1 MTLRTLIVEDEAFV
15 QDLLRKV
22 LAKQGYDVST
32 ASDGDEAIQLLK
44 AQPHDL
50 IITDVVMP
58 RVEGFDLLRWVKLN
72 QPNTKVIVLTGFA
85 RRHSISDFLLY
96 GADDYL
102 SKPFLVPELLAAVH
116 RAVGSA
122 GPSSG
127 SAADS
132 LAVG

>member
-1 MTLRTLIVEDEAFV
+1 MAYGSETAFASSIATGAAADAIDEDDTTCFTTNSE
-15 QDLLRKV
+15 
-22 LAKQGYDVST
+22 ST
-32 ASDGDEAIQLLK
+32 PFLVVAI
-44 AQPHDL
+44 PRPM

-127 SAADS
+127 SAADP